1 MTNIF
6 KKATFGLWIFLLITM
21 IAATIIEKLYGTT
34 VSSTY
39 FYGSPF
45 FIGLW
50 IATTLLSLLYIIKR
64 HIIRNKIVYL
74 LHLSFILILSGALT
88 THIWG
93 IQGNIHLRQGE
104 TPVTTFNKNDGQKA
118 DLPFS
123 VSLKQFQLTYY
134 QGTFAPMDF
143 ISILNVYDGP
153 QMHEG
158 SVSMNHIYTYRNYRF
173 YQSTYDADKKGS
185 TLSIA
190 YDPYGIALT
199 YTGYAFLLLSF
210 ILFFFDKH
218 SYFRKL
224 LNHPALKKITV
235 CILLSTSVITMFGAS
250 VPPSLPKETANEFGK
265 LYVYYNDRICPLQTL
280 AKEFTTKLY
289 GKSNYKGLTP
299 EQVLTGW
306 LFFYEQWKQEPMIL
320 IKDKEVQK
328 LLGAKGKYVRL
339 ADFAGSTGYKLE
351 QISPSDMNAK
361 TTRAIEEANEKF
373 SLASM
378 LCTGN
383 LLKIYPYLD
392 KNNAQLIW
400 YSLTDDLPVSMPH
413 EQWAFIRYSM
423 NLIAEKVA
431 HQAYNEVKILLDK
444 TKKYQQKEARG
455 FLPSDTRFGAEMLYN
470 RMNFT
475 RPLAMFCLTIGILSF
490 FLYCRKMAKQ
500 RNSSKKQNSILLA
513 MLGIVFIYL
522 MILIGLRGFIS
533 GHLPMSNGYET
544 MQLMSVC
551 AILLTFLLYRKFEAA
566 ISFGY
571 ILCGL
576 TLLVS
581 MFGESNPS
589 VTQLM
594 PVLFSPL
601 LSIHV
606 VTIMLSYS
614 LLAFVMLNGITA
626 IILRYT
632 RTDCHEQII
641 RLQIISH
648 IILYPAVFLM
658 AAGIFIGAI
667 WANVS
672 WGRYW
677 GWDPKEVWALIT
689 MLVYAAA
696 LHPASLSSFR
706 RPMFFHWF
714 AVIAFLSV
722 LVTYFG
728 VNFIMGGMHSYA

>member
-1 MTNIF
+1 MTNIL

-299 EQVLTGW
+299 EQVFTGW
-306 LFFYEQWKQEPMIL
+306 FFFYDDWKTEPMIY
-320 IKDKEVQK
+320 IKHQTIQQS
-328 LLGAKGKYVRL
+328 LGISSKYACL
-339 ADFAGSTGYKLE
+339 HDFLGSEGYKLK
-351 QISPSDMNAK
+351 NAETEMQMPK
-361 TTRAIEEANEKF
+361 KRELNETNEKIN
-373 SLASM
+373 LIGM
-378 LCTGN
+378 LTTGDI
-383 LLKIYPYLD
+383 LKIYPHQTTNG
-392 KNNAQLIW
+392 KIQWFAP
-400 YSLTDDLPVSMPH
+400 TDELPKEATD
-413 EQWAFIRYSM
+413 EQRLFIRKSLGLF
-423 NLIAEKVA
+423 NLLISKKDDDNIIKLAEK
-431 HQAYNEVKILLDK
+431 I
-444 TKKYQQKEARG
+444 KKYQQKTAASI
-455 FLPSDTRFGAEMLYN
+455 LPSEAQFKAEKLYN
-470 RMNFT
+470 EANYT
-475 RPLAMFCLTIGILSF
+475 KLLAMGCLTIGIISF
-490 FLYCRKMAKQ
+490 IFYCKRMGRKRQ
-500 RNSSKKQNSILLA
+500 TSSPINTILLFA
-513 MLGIVFIYL
+513 LGIVSVYL
-522 MILIGLRGFIS
+522 LSLMGLRGFIS
-533 GHLPMSNGYET
+533 SHIPLSNGYET
-544 MQLMSVC
+544 MQFMAFC
-551 AILLTFLLYRKFEAA
+551 TTLLTFFSYRKFEGA
-566 ISFGY
+566 IAFGY
-571 ILCGL
+571 MLCGL
-576 TLLVS
+576 SLLVS
-581 MFGESNPS
+581 MLGESNPPI
-589 VTQLM
+589 TQLM
-594 PVLFSPL
+594 PVLSSPL

-606 VTIMLSYS
+606 VTIMLAYS
-614 LLAFVMLNGITA
+614 LTAFIMLNG
-626 IILRYT
+626 
-632 RTDCHEQII
+632 
-641 RLQIISH
+641 
-648 IILYPAVFLM
+648 LM
-658 AAGIFIGAI
+658 AIVIRHTQK
-667 WANVS
+667 N
-672 WGRYW
+672 YL
-677 GWDPKEVWALIT
+677 P
-689 MLVYAAA
+689 
-696 LHPASLSSFR
+696 SSYYIL
-706 RPMFFHWF
+706 P
-714 AVIAFLSV
+714 
-722 LVTYFG
+722 YF
-728 VNFIMGGMHSYA
+728 S